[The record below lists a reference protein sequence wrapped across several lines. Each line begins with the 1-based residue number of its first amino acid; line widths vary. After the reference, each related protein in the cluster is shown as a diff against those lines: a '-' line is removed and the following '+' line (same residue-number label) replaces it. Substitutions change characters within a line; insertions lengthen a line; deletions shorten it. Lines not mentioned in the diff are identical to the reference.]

1 MCALA
6 ASIFMPVHLLQ
17 PVTPNK
23 PEAVVLVID
32 ATKTGRSA
40 AKKMRIRCGV
50 DIKELEL
57 EEYLVGVVLS
67 EMPASFELEALKA
80 QAVAARTFALS
91 SNKHDDYD
99 LCSDSACCQA
109 WNSREVLENKLGV
122 GADAYWN
129 KVKQAVTETAGQV
142 LTYNGSLIDAVYFS
156 CAGGATEDAVAVWGS
171 NVPYLQSVSSDG
183 EDAAPRYE
191 SKVTVDVAKF
201 QTTLQAEFPDMAL
214 NGAPSTWLGEVLYT
228 RGGGV
233 DSMEIGHVFVSG
245 TRLRT
250 LFGLNSTAFT
260 VSVNENCVVFDVK
273 GFGHRVGMS
282 QYGANAMAMEG
293 KSYQQIL
300 RHYYSGVSIE
310 EKTP

>member
-1 MCALA
+1 
-6 ASIFMPVHLLQ
+6 
-17 PVTPNK
+17 
-23 PEAVVLVID
+23 
-32 ATKTGRSA
+32 
-40 AKKMRIRCGV
+40 MRIRCGA

-67 EMPASFELEALKA
+67 AMPASFELEALKA

-109 WNSREVLENKLGV
+109 WSSREALENKLGV

-214 NGAPSTWLGEVLYT
+214 KGAPSTWLGEVLYT

-250 LFGLNSTAFT
+250 LFGLNSTALT

-273 GFGHRVGMS
+273 GFGHRVGLS